1 MKRVTNKQPAVYI
14 LSSKQNGTL
23 YIGVT
28 SNLVKRIWQHK
39 NHVVDGFTKKHDVN
53 TLVWYELHETM
64 ESAISHEKR
73 LKSWKREWKV
83 RMIEKKN
90 LWWQD
95 LYQSIL

>member
-1 MKRVTNKQPAVYI
+1 VTKKQPVVYI
-14 LSSKQNGTL
+14 LSSKPNGTL

-28 SNLVKRIWQHK
+28 SNLVKRIWEHK
-39 NHVVDGFTKKHDVN
+39 NHVVEGFTKKYDVHA
-53 TLVWYELHETM
+53 LVWYELHETM
-64 ESAISHEKR
+64 ESAISREKR

-83 RMIEKKN
+83 RLIEKKN